1 MTAPEFPELG
11 FYGLAGHSDNPGDLI
26 DEVRQAEELG
36 LGSVFLSE
44 RFNYKDAAV
53 MAGMAAAASSRI
65 GIATA
70 ATNHNTR
77 HPLITATMAA
87 TMHRASGGRFALGLG
102 RGFAPLFDLM
112 GVPRIT
118 NAQLTDVVEIYRRL
132 WRGEQFGHSGPAGEY
147 PYLFTVSPL
156 EERIPILMVSIGPK
170 SMQLAGRI
178 ADAVVLHTY
187 MPDEAV
193 ARSVELIRR
202 SAEEAGR
209 DPASV
214 RIWACTAV
222 IDDAIDEQTRLRKT
236 VGRLAT
242 YLQGYGDTLISANG
256 WDPAPLRHVPA
267 GPDGHRRRGRVRH
280 RGEGRGPGV
289 PAGQGDP
296 GRVAGRG
303 DHRRRT
309 FVRRAGGRPT
319 SCHRR
324 RQRDHARRHPG
335 PAGRRRRRVP
345 HAPPGLDA
353 GPAGEPGLDRPAG
366 LRPAQNLH
374 ESSPK
379 PGRPRF

>member
-11 FYGLAGHSDNPGDLI
+11 FYGLAGHSDNPGDLV
-26 DEVRQAEELG
+26 DEVRQAEDLG

-242 YLQGYGDTLISANG
+242 YLQGYGDTLVSANG
-256 WDPAPLRHVPA
+256 WDPAQLQKFREDPTVTGA
-267 GPDGHRRRGRVRH
+267 
-280 RGEGRGPGV
+280 EGAFDIV
-289 PAGQGDP
+289 GQS
-296 GRVAGRG
+296 
-303 DHRRRT
+303 RT
-309 FVRRAGGRPT
+309 WSTCGTR
-319 SCHRR
+319 
-324 RQRDHARRHPG
+324 
-335 PAGRRRRRVP
+335 
-345 HAPPGLDA
+345 
-353 GPAGEPGLDRPAG
+353 
-366 LRPAQNLH
+366 
-374 ESSPK
+374 
-379 PGRPRF
+379 